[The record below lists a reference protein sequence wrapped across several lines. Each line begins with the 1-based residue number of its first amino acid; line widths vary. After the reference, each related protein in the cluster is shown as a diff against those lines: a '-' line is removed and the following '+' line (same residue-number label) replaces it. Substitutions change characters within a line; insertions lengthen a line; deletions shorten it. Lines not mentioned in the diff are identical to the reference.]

1 MVNQTMTTDNT
12 RRVTVRARSLVN
24 GMATKISLVDRGAN
38 RLPTRM
44 LKNDGEKQM
53 FDLDALFRRENAAK
67 NEKPSE
73 VIGVVV
79 PAEQAEGYAAALKQE
94 SDADTFIID
103 TDNEDVKLIALKNDA
118 TLDDALILRGGENAP
133 AVAVSHAQKMLR
145 DWGYDSEQGFAGS
158 VISNGFYSNVGQ
170 ATEVLRAALFDIME
184 KADTNPVEEVQ
195 AILSEFNDYV
205 TGLVTNVPTTAFKF
219 EKLQPIAIEPTE
231 EEADDAAIESG
242 QKSESGAT
250 VTTEEEP
257 KKDAASKSDS
267 DKGKES
273 AAKTD
278 DGKTVSE
285 EETDETDTAT
295 KNDSGLG
302 ADLLQ
307 ALQALPEAVT
317 TLTET
322 VSGLKNEMSTLQDS
336 VNAANDTAKKAEKL
350 AAKAADESNFT
361 IDDSEAGRED
371 AEKSEEDLP
380 QSKHS
385 NIEHY

>member
-1 MVNQTMTTDNT
+1 MTTDNT

-79 PAEQAEGYAAALKQE
+79 PAEHAEGYAAALKQE
-94 SDADTFIID
+94 SNAETFILD

-118 TLDDALILRGGENAP
+118 NLDDALILRGGENAP

-145 DWGYDSEQGFAGS
+145 DWGYDSDQGFAGS

-257 KKDAASKSDS
+257 KKDDASKSES

-273 AAKTD
+273 AAKTED
-278 DGKTVSE
+278 AKTASGD
-285 EETDETDTAT
+285 ETDETNDKTDTST

-307 ALQALPEAVT
+307 ALQALPEAVS

-336 VNAANDTAKKAEKL
+336 VNTANDTAKKAEKL

-361 IDDSEAGRED
+361 IDDSDAGREE
-371 AEKSEEDLP
+371 AGKSEDEIP

-385 NIEHY
+385 NVEHY

>member
-1 MVNQTMTTDNT
+1 MTTNNT

-24 GMATKISLVDRGAN
+24 GMASRISMVDRGAN

-44 LKNDGEKQM
+44 LKNDGEKRM
-53 FDLDALFRRENAAK
+53 FDLDDLFRRQKAEK

-79 PAEQAEGYAAALKQE
+79 PADQAEGYAAALKQE
-94 SDADTFIID
+94 SDADAFIID
-103 TDNEDVKLIALKNDA
+103 TDNEDVKLISLKNDA

-170 ATEVLRAALFDIME
+170 ATDVLRAALFDIME
-184 KADTNPVEEVQ
+184 KADENPVEEVQ
-195 AILSEFNDYV
+195 TILAEFNDYV
-205 TGLVTNVPTTAFKF
+205 TGLVTNVPATAFKF

-231 EEADDAAIESG
+231 EGADDAAIEAG
-242 QKSESGAT
+242 QKSEKGST

-257 KKDAASKSDS
+257 EKDKAAKSE
-267 DKGKES
+267 KGKGEDDATKTEADNKDS
-273 AAKTD
+273 GAEAEEPEAA
-278 DGKTVSE
+278 
-285 EETDETDTAT
+285 TDTAT

-317 TLTET
+317 NLTET
-322 VSGLKNEMSTLQDS
+322 VSGLKSEMSTLQES
-336 VNAANDTAKKAEKL
+336 VNTANDTAKKAEKL

-361 IDDSEAGRED
+361 IDDSEAGREEAD
-371 AEKSEEDLP
+371 KSEDEIP

-385 NIEHY
+385 NVEHY

>member
-1 MVNQTMTTDNT
+1 
-12 RRVTVRARSLVN
+12 
-24 GMATKISLVDRGAN
+24 
-38 RLPTRM
+38 
-44 LKNDGEKQM
+44 M

-79 PAEQAEGYAAALKQE
+79 PAEHAEGYAAALKQE
-94 SDADTFIID
+94 SNAETFILD

-118 TLDDALILRGGENAP
+118 NLDDALILRGGENAP

-145 DWGYDSEQGFAGS
+145 DWGYDSDQGFAGS

-267 DKGKES
+267 GKGKES

-285 EETDETDTAT
+285 EETDETANNTAT
-295 KNDSGLG
+295 STKNESGLG